1 MSEEQTSQD
10 NLEIDGELE
19 ADLDDDGLD
28 DDGDLE
34 VEMDAEDDDDL
45 EEITSDEVDRVVA
58 ALEELMESAD
68 SENIRTYLDDASN
81 NIYYLVYDVEDDDEE
96 NLDEI
101 AEAA

>member
-1 MSEEQTSQD
+1 MSDEYTSQD

-19 ADLDDDGLD
+19 AVLDDDGLD

-34 VEMDAEDDDDL
+34 AEMNADDDDDL

-58 ALEELMESAD
+58 VLEQLMESAD
-68 SENIRTYLDDASN
+68 SENIRTYLEDALN
-81 NIYYLVYDVEDDDEE
+81 NIYYLVYDVEDDEEE

>member
-1 MSEEQTSQD
+1 MTEEQTSQD

-58 ALEELMESAD
+58 ALEKLMESAD
-68 SENIRTYLDDASN
+68 SENIRTYLEDASN
-81 NIYYLVYDVEDDDEE
+81 NIYYLVYDVEEDDEE

>member
-1 MSEEQTSQD
+1 MTEEQTSQD

-19 ADLDDDGLD
+19 VELD

-34 VEMDAEDDDDL
+34 VEMDAEDDDEL

-68 SENIRTYLDDASN
+68 SENIRTYLEDASN
-81 NIYYLVYDVEDDDEE
+81 NIYYLVYDVDEEDEE
-96 NLDEI
+96 NLEDV

>member
-1 MSEEQTSQD
+1 MSEEQTPQD

-19 ADLDDDGLD
+19 ADLDDDG
-28 DDGDLE
+28 DLE
-34 VEMDAEDDDDL
+34 TEMDAEGEDEL

-68 SENIRTYLDDASN
+68 SENIRTYLEDASN
-81 NIYYLVYDVEDDDEE
+81 NIYYLVYDVEEEDEE